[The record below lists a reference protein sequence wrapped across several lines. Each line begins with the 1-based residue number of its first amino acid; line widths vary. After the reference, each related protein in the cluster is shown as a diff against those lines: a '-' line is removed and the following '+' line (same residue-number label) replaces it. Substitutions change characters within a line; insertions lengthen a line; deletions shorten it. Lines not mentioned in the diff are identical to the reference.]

1 MCSASEAPS
10 LPGSGILMR
19 PTLMRPN
26 QDQIQAPVQPRQR
39 RAEPEKGFRAA
50 FFSFHYNVMIVLY
63 ISTCNEMKKRCTE
76 PFLGLSTPLARLRQR
91 SARRWRG

>member
-26 QDQIQAPVQPRQR
+26 QEQIQAPVQPRQR

-50 FFSFHYNVMIVLY
+50 FF
-63 ISTCNEMKKRCTE
+63 ISHKGITGTKK
-76 PFLGLSTPLARLRQR
+76 
-91 SARRWRG
+91 

>member
-39 RAEPEKGFRAA
+39 RASSRKGSVARSELGIRAA
-50 FFSFHYNVMIVLY
+50 FFFTSHKGITGNV
-63 ISTCNEMKKRCTE
+63 TE
-76 PFLGLSTPLARLRQR
+76 K
-91 SARRWRG
+91 

>member
-1 MCSASEAPS
+1 MCSASEASS

-39 RAEPEKGFRAA
+39 RAEPEKGFPVPCSV
-50 FFSFHYNVMIVLY
+50 FSFLTRALPVTLLKSDQKNSRAPNGAYNFQANMIN
-63 ISTCNEMKKRCTE
+63 S
-76 PFLGLSTPLARLRQR
+76 
-91 SARRWRG
+91 